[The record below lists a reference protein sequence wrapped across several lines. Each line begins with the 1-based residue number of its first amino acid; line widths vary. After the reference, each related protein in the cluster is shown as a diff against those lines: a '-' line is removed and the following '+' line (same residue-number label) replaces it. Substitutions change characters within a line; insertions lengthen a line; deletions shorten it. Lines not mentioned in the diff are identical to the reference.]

1 MKCYEFHDM
10 CSGGG
15 RQTKYGRI
23 GVEAESEDEAIE
35 FFKAQFHVDPLDE
48 TCECCG
54 PNYDISAHEYPS
66 ARCDAFAPYSYV
78 LKVLYDIEV
87 FA

>member
-1 MKCYEFHDM
+1 MDYYEFYDM
-10 CSGGG
+10 CGGGG
-15 RQTKYGRI
+15 RKTKYGRI
-23 GVEAESEDEAIE
+23 CVEAESLEEAVE
-35 FFKAQFHVDPLDE
+35 FFKAQFYVDPLE
-48 TCECCG
+48 ESCECCG
-54 PNYDISAHEYPS
+54 PDYDITVHEYPS